1 MNHFVK
7 GKKLGRNSNQRKA
20 LLQGLAEA
28 MILHGAIETTLVKA
42 KYLRPYFEKLVTK
55 AKANDLAARRYLLQ
69 RLTKKEIV
77 SKMLDEVAPLFK
89 ERNGGYTRIQR
100 TIIRS
105 GDRAEMARISL
116 VENLKPKAIVST
128 EVKAKKV
135 KEPKV
140 LKEDKKLIVEKA
152 EKKPVAK
159 KVKKAEVKE

>member
-1 MNHFVK
+1 MTVK
-7 GKKLGRNSNQRKA
+7 EWYTTYNFAIMQKSNENIALYKDFIFKLR
-20 LLQGLAEA
+20 E
-28 MILHGAIETTLVKA
+28 ETG
-42 KYLRPYFEKLVTK
+42 
-55 AKANDLAARRYLLQ
+55 
-69 RLTKKEIV
+69 LTKKEIV

-116 VENLKPKAIVST
+116 VENLKPKAIEST

-140 LKEDKKLIVEKA
+140 VKEDKKLIVEKA